1 MTVSVQQSVV
11 LYQLCMSIPV
21 SHIRKEEHDYTHYFV
36 PTIALESY
44 CHGVQSLSELGQSFQ
59 HCVLELAATLRRL
72 VGALIL
78 RRLQGGSLI
87 HGCFCTKGTKGPWP
101 SGSVPDKRLMWDSV
115 QACAL
120 WVFPVSLWR
129 RMARTRKKAKVS
141 GATGGFYNNLYALLL
156 VLNFPCIWSRGLKLE
171 INIPPQQILAKSKG
185 DLQLKGV

>member
-36 PTIALESY
+36 PTITLESC
-44 CHGVQSLSELGQSFQ
+44 CHGVQSFSELGQSFQ
-59 HCVLELAATLRRL
+59 HCVLKLAATLHRL

-115 QACAL
+115 QACAYEYFQCL
-120 WVFPVSLWR
+120 HGGGWLELEKRPKCQEQLEVFITIY
-129 RMARTRKKAKVS
+129 M
-141 GATGGFYNNLYALLL
+141 LYY
-156 VLNFPCIWSRGLKLE
+156 RY
-171 INIPPQQILAKSKG
+171 
-185 DLQLKGV
+185 